1 MGDESW
7 RILLVDDEPDRLATM
22 GLALS
27 QRGLAVTTAA
37 SSVDALA
44 MVNEHPFD
52 LVVVDVVMSHMDG
65 LEPLERL
72 RVLCTGHAAL
82 ERTVE
87 GFRLGA
93 ADFVCK
99 LDGMDTLVGAIHRVL
114 VNRRKPQ
121 ILRVGDL
128 TLHLAARRVWCN
140 DREISLTKLEFD
152 LLTCLVRS
160 SGRVVSYD
168 EMLTEVWGYGPCAGD
183 PAQVRVTVSRLR
195 QKLKGRSR
203 RKVIVTVRGV
213 GYRIDP
219 D

>member
-44 MVNEHPFD
+44 MVNECPFD

-65 LEPLERL
+65 SELLERL
-72 RVLCTGHAAL
+72 RVLCTGHATL
-82 ERTVE
+82 ERAVE

-99 LDGMDTLVGAIHRVL
+99 LDGMDTLVGAIRRVL

-168 EMLTEVWGYGPCAGD
+168 EMLTEVWEYGPCEGD
-183 PAQVRVTVSRLR
+183 PAQVCVTVSRLR
-195 QKLKGRSR
+195 RKLKERLR
-203 RKVIVTVRGV
+203 RNVIITVRGV